1 MDPTIAVLLA
11 LGAVF
16 LLIALHVPI
25 GIAMALVGVIG
36 FGLMSGF
43 RAAWSLL
50 GTEASSMLSNVDIGV
65 IPLFFLLGSFAN
77 ASGMASDLYRLAS
90 ALIGH
95 RRGGLAAATI
105 LGCAAF
111 GSIAGSS
118 IATTATFG
126 RIALP
131 QMRVRGYKASLASGS
146 IACGGT
152 LGAMV
157 PPSIILVIYGLISEQ
172 FILKLFV
179 AAVIPAAL
187 AVVIYMLVIAIVVR
201 RDPDAGPAAPRVNR
215 AELWQAFRGCQPA
228 ILIFVIVSGGIY
240 GGVFTVNEAA
250 SIGALAAIG
259 VTAMRKRLT
268 WPVLRQ
274 AFLEAAASTAM
285 IYMAIFGASIMSYFI
300 GLTQVAETA
309 AAALQH
315 LSIPPTLV
323 IFLIVIGY
331 LVLGSIFD
339 ETAAMLVTLPFVLP
353 VIVSYGYDPIWWGI
367 INLVVINLGMIIPPI
382 GLNVFVLQGL
392 AKDLPL
398 SVIYRGVT
406 PFIIGDL
413 VRLNLLIIFPG
424 LSLWLLTVIK

>member
-1 MDPTIAVLLA
+1 MDPTLAVLVA

-16 LLIALHVPI
+16 VLIALHVPI
-25 GIAMALVGVIG
+25 GVAMALVGVVG

-43 RAAWSLL
+43 EAAWSLL
-50 GTEASSMLSNVDIGV
+50 GTEASSLLSNVDIGV
-65 IPLFFLLGSFAN
+65 IPLFFLMGSFAN

-95 RRGGLAAATI
+95 VRGGLAVATI

-131 QMRVRGYKASLASGS
+131 QMRARGYKASLASGS

-179 AAVIPAAL
+179 AAVIPALL
-187 AVVIYMLVIAIVVR
+187 AVVTYVIVIALIVR
-201 RDPDAGPAAPRVNR
+201 RDPDAGPSAARVDR
-215 AELWQAFRGCQPA
+215 AELWQAFLACRPA
-228 ILIFVIVSGGIY
+228 ILIFVLVSGGIY
-240 GGVFTVNEAA
+240 SGVFTVNEAA
-250 SIGALAAIG
+250 SIGALASIV
-259 VTAMRKRLT
+259 VTAVRRRTHIAGAAPGLSRSRSLHRHDLHGDLRRLHH
-268 WPVLRQ
+268 VVFRRLD
-274 AFLEAAASTAM
+274 A
-285 IYMAIFGASIMSYFI
+285 G
-300 GLTQVAETA
+300 GETA
-309 AAALQH
+309 AAALQQ
-315 LSIPPTLV
+315 LNIPPMLV
-323 IFLIVIGY
+323 IILIVVGY

-353 VIVSYGYDPIWWGI
+353 VMTGYGYDPIWWGI

-392 AKDLPL
+392 ARDLPL
-398 SVIYRGVT
+398 GVIYRGVT

-413 VRLNLLIIFPG
+413 VRLALLIMFPG
-424 LSLWLLTVIK
+424 LSLWLLTVLK

>member
-1 MDPTIAVLLA
+1 
-11 LGAVF
+11 
-16 LLIALHVPI
+16 
-25 GIAMALVGVIG
+25 
-36 FGLMSGF
+36 MS
-43 RAAWSLL
+43 L
-50 GTEASSMLSNVDIGV
+50 TSS
-65 IPLFFLLGSFAN
+65 
-77 ASGMASDLYRLAS
+77 
-90 ALIGH
+90 
-95 RRGGLAAATI
+95 
-105 LGCAAF
+105 
-111 GSIAGSS
+111 
-118 IATTATFG
+118 
-126 RIALP
+126 
-131 QMRVRGYKASLASGS
+131 Q
-146 IACGGT
+146 
-152 LGAMV
+152 
-157 PPSIILVIYGLISEQ
+157 
-172 FILKLFV
+172 
-179 AAVIPAAL
+179 
-187 AVVIYMLVIAIVVR
+187 
-201 RDPDAGPAAPRVNR
+201 
-215 AELWQAFRGCQPA
+215 
-228 ILIFVIVSGGIY
+228 
-240 GGVFTVNEAA
+240 
-250 SIGALAAIG
+250 
-259 VTAMRKRLT
+259 
-268 WPVLRQ
+268 LRQ

-315 LSIPPTLV
+315 LSVPPMLV

-413 VRLNLLIIFPG
+413 VRLTLLILFPG

>member
-1 MDPTIAVLLA
+1 MDPTLAVLLA

-25 GIAMALVGVIG
+25 GVSMALVGVVG

-43 RAAWSLL
+43 NAAWSLL
-50 GTEASSMLSNVDIGV
+50 GTEAASMLSNVDIGV
-65 IPLFFLLGSFAN
+65 IPLFFLMGSFAN
-77 ASGMASDLYRLAS
+77 ASGMASDLYRLAA

-95 RRGGLAAATI
+95 LRGGLAVATI

-131 QMRVRGYKASLASGS
+131 QMRARGYKASLASGS

-179 AAVIPAAL
+179 AAVIPAIL
-187 AVVIYMLVIAIVVR
+187 AVITYVIVIALVVR
-201 RDPDAGPAAPRVNR
+201 SDPEAGPAAARVSR
-215 AELWQAFRGCQPA
+215 AELWQALRDCRAALF
-228 ILIFVIVSGGIY
+228 IFLIVSGGIY

-250 SIGALAAIG
+250 SIGALASIG
-259 VTAMRKRLT
+259 VTAMRRRLT

-274 AFLEAAASTAM
+274 SFLEAASSTAM

-300 GLTQVAETA
+300 GLTQVAQTTA
-309 AAALQH
+309 SALQQ
-315 LSIPPTLV
+315 LNIAPTFV

-331 LVLGSIFD
+331 LILGSIFD

-367 INLVVINLGMIIPPI
+367 VNLVVINLGMIIPPI
-382 GLNVFVLQGL
+382 GLNVFVLQGI

-398 SVIYRGVT
+398 GVIYRGVT

-413 VRLNLLIIFPG
+413 IRLTLLIMFPG

>member
-1 MDPTIAVLLA
+1 MDPTLAVLVA

-25 GIAMALVGVIG
+25 GVAMAVVGVVG

-43 RAAWSLL
+43 KAAWSLL

-65 IPLFFLLGSFAN
+65 IPLFFLMGSFAN
-77 ASGMASDLYRLAS
+77 ASGMASDLYRLAA

-95 RRGGLAAATI
+95 VRGGLAVATI

-131 QMRVRGYKASLASGS
+131 QMRARGYKASLASGS

-179 AAVIPAAL
+179 AAVIPALL
-187 AVVIYMLVIAIVVR
+187 AILTYIVVIAIIVR
-201 RDPDAGPAAPRVNR
+201 RDPDAGPSAARASR
-215 AELWQAFRGCQPA
+215 AELWQAFVACRPA
-228 ILIFVIVSGGIY
+228 ILIFIIVSGGIY
-240 GGVFTVNEAA
+240 SGIFTVNEAA
-250 SIGALAAIG
+250 SIGALAAIL
-259 VTAMRKRLT
+259 VTALRRRLT
-268 WPVLRQ
+268 LPVLRQ
-274 AFLEAAASTAM
+274 SFLEAAASTAM
-285 IYMAIFGASIMSYFI
+285 IYMAIFGASIMSYLV

-309 AAALQH
+309 AAALEH
-315 LSIPPTLV
+315 LSIPPMLV
-323 IFLIVIGY
+323 IFLIVVGY

-353 VIVSYGYDPIWWGI
+353 VITGYGYDPIWWGI

-392 AKDLPL
+392 ARDLPL

-406 PFIIGDL
+406 PFIIGDF
-413 VRLNLLIIFPG
+413 VRLAVLIMFPQ
-424 LSLWLLTVIK
+424 LSLWLLTVLK

>member
-1 MDPTIAVLLA
+1 MDPTFAVLIA

-25 GIAMALVGVIG
+25 GVAMALVGVIG

-65 IPLFFLLGSFAN
+65 IPLFFLMGSFAN

-95 RRGGLAAATI
+95 VRGGLAVATI
-105 LGCAAF
+105 LGCGAF

-131 QMRVRGYKASLASGS
+131 QMRARGYKASLASGS

-179 AAVIPAAL
+179 AAIIPAIL
-187 AVVIYMLVIAIVVR
+187 AIVTYIIVIALIVR
-201 RDPDAGPAAPRVNR
+201 RDPEAGPAAAKASRTEV
-215 AELWQAFRGCQPA
+215 WQSFLACRPA
-228 ILIFVIVSGGIY
+228 LVIFVIVSGGIY

-250 SIGALAAIG
+250 SIGALATIG
-259 VTAMRKRLT
+259 VTALRRRLT
-268 WPVLRQ
+268 LRVLRQ
-274 AFLEAAASTAM
+274 SLLEAAASTAM
-285 IYMAIFGASIMSYFI
+285 IYMAIFGASIMSYFV
-300 GLTQVAETA
+300 GLTQVAETT

-315 LSIPPTLV
+315 LNIPPILV
-323 IFLIVIGY
+323 IVLIVIGY
-331 LVLGSIFD
+331 LILGSIFD

-353 VIVSYGYDPIWWGI
+353 VVTGYGYDPIWWGI

-398 SVIYRGVT
+398 SVIYRGVA
-406 PFIIGDL
+406 PFIIGDF
-413 VRLNLLIIFPG
+413 VRLALLIAFPG
-424 LSLWLLTVIK
+424 LSLWLLTVLK